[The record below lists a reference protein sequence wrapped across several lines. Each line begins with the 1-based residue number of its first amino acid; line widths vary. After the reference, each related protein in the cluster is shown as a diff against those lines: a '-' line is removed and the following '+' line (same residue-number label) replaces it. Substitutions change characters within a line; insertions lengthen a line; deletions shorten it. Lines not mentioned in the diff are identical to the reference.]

1 MLAVTITGKKSEEDF
16 NPQKQF
22 IGRIRVTS
30 GFIYTPNLE
39 FSIPVPG
46 RERGRFRES
55 SKRRASR
62 RASGLVVTTT
72 YPYVVLDLRIVNTL
86 KVIIKET

>member
-1 MLAVTITGKKSEEDF
+1 MLAVTITEERSEEDF

-22 IGRIRVTS
+22 IGCIRVTS

-62 RASGLVVTTT
+62 RVSGLVVTIQIL
-72 YPYVVLDLRIVNTL
+72 YQILEL
-86 KVIIKET
+86 